1 MNLIW
6 YIARKI
12 QFIKLKKEINFM
24 TPFSFNLVILNL
36 KKSILRF
43 EVLQG
48 NNIWTSI
55 GFFS

>member
-6 YIARKI
+6 YIALKI
-12 QFIKLKKEINFM
+12 QFIKLKKGINFM

-36 KKSILRF
+36 KKFILRF

-48 NNIWTSI
+48 NNIWTSK

>member
-1 MNLIW
+1 MNLI

-36 KKSILRF
+36 KKSILNF